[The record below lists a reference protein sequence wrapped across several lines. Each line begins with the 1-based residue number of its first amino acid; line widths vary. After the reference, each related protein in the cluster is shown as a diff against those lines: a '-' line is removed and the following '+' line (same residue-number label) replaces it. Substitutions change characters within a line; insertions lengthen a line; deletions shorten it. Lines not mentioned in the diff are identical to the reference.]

1 MKIKRL
7 LSALA
12 IIVLM
17 VLSSCGQGQGSRTGS
32 SNYGQNSRSKGTN
45 RSTARQSSNLIII
58 DNSTSG
64 GHTVKVGA
72 LGITSE
78 KRVYGQR
85 DTINL
90 YDFADHFALAYN
102 LISKGKVSFSL
113 NVDNVLDTVFVL
125 TPVVETGAKH
135 SATLVSGKAAKLS
148 SQANAIEKSDVRRWL
163 YNNECKLND
172 EEILQMVSLMNTMN
186 YKENA
191 YWVEGSDIPVI
202 KSFSG
207 QKYSISTNLKA
218 DNYYLFATD
227 NNKEVEE
234 FVAEVISQEFPN
246 AKSSTGSMDCFR
258 PKDKGG
264 YLVMFL
270 IGIYKDW
277 SKEIIP
283 VGVVGIDA
291 AAPFVYADSNRL
303 STLPSKEGDNE
314 QVFSFSNPLCK
325 IIVKDKNSMESLRGT
340 LGVST
345 GQFRGDDAN
354 FVFTFSGDV
363 ESVSIKREI
372 HRSYKRYFMSPETKT
387 IKLSDKK
394 SPFHYTYTLD
404 LGIGDN
410 YIPIKVT
417 DKRGNVSEFTYN
429 IETVPVEK
437 EGQDINIDNNI
448 SIYN

>member
-1 MKIKRL
+1 MRTKRL
-7 LSALA
+7 QSALA
-12 IIVLM
+12 ILLSIAV
-17 VLSSCGQGQGSRTGS
+17 SSCGQGQGSGTGS
-32 SNYGQNSRSKGTN
+32 SYYGQSSRSKTVN
-45 RSTARQSSNLIII
+45 RSTARQNSNLIII
-58 DNSTSG
+58 DNSASV
-64 GHTVKVGA
+64 GHTVKIGA
-72 LGITSE
+72 FGRSNE
-78 KRVYGQR
+78 KRIYRQR
-85 DTINL
+85 DTLNL
-90 YDFADHFALAYN
+90 YDFVDHYELAYN

-113 NVDNVLDTVFVL
+113 NVDNGLDTVFVL
-125 TPVVETGAKH
+125 TPVTETGAKH

-148 SQANAIEKSDVRRWL
+148 SQANAIDKSDVRRWL
-163 YNNECKLND
+163 YNNGCKLND
-172 EEILQMVSLMNTMN
+172 DEILQMVSMMNAMN

-191 YWVEGSDIPVI
+191 YWVEGSSIPVI

-218 DNYYLFATD
+218 DHYYLFATD

-246 AKSSTGSMDCFR
+246 AKSSTNSMDCFR

-283 VGVVGIDA
+283 VGVVGVDA
-291 AAPFVYADSNRL
+291 AAPFVYADSNRPFI
-303 STLPSKEGDNE
+303 LPSKEDDNKME
-314 QVFSFSNPLCK
+314 YAFSNPQCK
-325 IIVKDKNSMESLRGT
+325 IIVKDKNSTESLGGT

-354 FVFTFSGDV
+354 FIFTFSGDI

-372 HRSYKRYFMSPETKT
+372 HRSYQRYFMSPETKT

-417 DKRGNVSEFTYN
+417 DKRGNVTEFTYN
-429 IETVPVEK
+429 IKMVPVEK